1 MHSCQNQYCNT
12 ELLLQNTELLHATE
26 YRITATEY
34 RITAIES
41 RITAYAVCI
50 HLEIVRNS
58 EKYLLGLTPVARRNN
73 ILISPFSKYV

>member
-1 MHSCQNQYCNT
+1 MYPQECVAVRISIAIQNYT
-12 ELLLQNTELLHATE
+12 ATE